1 MRAPA
6 TKVYRAFLASTILID
21 LACSFRVL
29 HATWVKWCRLEAIR
43 CRSCSFSDV
52 LTVFKFPFFA
62 LEPEP
67 RSLDFIGVPLWVYPV
82 VQDLFRRNPYLFV
95 WLAGSLWA
103 VTRSPDWCSPPP
115 VLVIV
120 RTGAAMIEAQVT
132 ASFSTIGSAQ
142 VSKISGIIAGK
153 HDQ

>member
-43 CRSCSFSDV
+43 CRSCSSSSV
-52 LTVFKFPFFA
+52 LTIFKFPFFA

-67 RSLDFIGVPLWVYPV
+67 RSLDFIGVPLLVYPV

-95 WLAGSLWA
+95 WLTGSLWA
-103 VTRSPDWCSPPP
+103 VTRFPDWCSPPA
-115 VLVIV
+115 LVTV
-120 RTGAAMIEAQVT
+120 RTGVAMIEAQVT
-132 ASFSTIGSAQ
+132 ASFSTIDSAQ
-142 VSKISGIIAGK
+142 VSKIFDIIAGK